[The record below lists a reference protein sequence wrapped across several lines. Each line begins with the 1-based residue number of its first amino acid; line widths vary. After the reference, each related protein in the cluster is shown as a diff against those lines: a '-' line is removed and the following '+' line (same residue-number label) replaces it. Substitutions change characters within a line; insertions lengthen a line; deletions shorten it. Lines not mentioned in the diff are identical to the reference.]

1 MCIQLKPYS
10 RVGYSDYSWTQWWV
24 CFHGD
29 EGVARMGA
37 RISKRQQ
44 GRPPSQGH
52 RVISVNQIA
61 VGVVSNSTTNRKTLL
76 EHSELHNY
84 AAFRPKA
91 LKGDEGEEVSL
102 ALSMHWTGIKT
113 SKINTQQLHSLCKY

>member
-1 MCIQLKPYS
+1 MVMRASPGS
-10 RVGYSDYSWTQWWV
+10 V
-24 CFHGD
+24 
-29 EGVARMGA
+29 GA

-44 GRPPSQGH
+44 GRPPSQGRRH

-84 AAFRPKA
+84 AAFPQQA
-91 LKGDEGEEVSL
+91 LKGDKGEEVSL
-102 ALSMHWTGIKT
+102 ALSMHWKGIKT
-113 SKINTQQLHSLCKY
+113 NKTNTQQLHPLCKY